1 MPRVPPTVGSRSV
14 GFSGRAASPR
24 DRLHALATV
33 VTFFSAGVAMIQDD
47 FLASMTLGDKDIDS
61 ALSQRPRILEQDV
74 LSQGLRKRMR
84 VVEKS

>member
-1 MPRVPPTVGSRSV
+1 
-14 GFSGRAASPR
+14 
-24 DRLHALATV
+24 V